1 MDRHMAPTSDMLRR
15 KSSHLIV
22 AGLTILILFIYWRV
36 GEYSFIGFDDDT
48 YVYENP
54 HVRKGLT
61 LEGILWSFTTF
72 HASNWHPVTW
82 ISHMADVELFGIDV
96 GGHHWMNVLFH
107 LLNTVLLYLVMR
119 QMTGEVWRSAFVA
132 AFFGVHPLHVESV
145 AWIAERK
152 DLLSTLFW
160 MLTMGVYLRY
170 VRRPSLGRY
179 LPVAI
184 FFALGLMCKPMV
196 VTLPFVLLLMD
207 WWPLRRISPLDSQD
221 IRSRRYS
228 LSAVFRLVWEKVP
241 LLGLSAIS
249 CFITFLAQSRGGA
262 VQSLDYIPVG
272 MRISNAFVS
281 YVAYLWKMVW
291 PSSLAVFYPHPAMI
305 QSGLP
310 TWETAEAALLL
321 GGFSLLAIWQRHY
334 RPALAMGWLWYLG
347 TLVPVI
353 GLVQVGNQGMADRYT
368 YVPLVGIFIA
378 VAWAIPS
385 LFLRGRFRQLL
396 LGVLGG
402 MVVVG
407 LSAVSWHQTSYWRDS
422 VTLFSR
428 SLAVTENNWVT
439 WNNLGA
445 AYDKLGQ
452 PQQAIPCYREAIRIK
467 PDFTMGWN
475 NLGLAYG
482 KLGQLRQ
489 AITCYQEAIRIKPDY
504 ADAWNNL
511 GVAYGKLGQPG
522 QAILY
527 FKEAL
532 RAKPDYT
539 EAWNNLG
546 TAYYELGQ
554 PGQAM
559 MYYRKALQTKPD
571 SADAWYNLGLAHV
584 QFGQFQQ
591 AISCFREALRIKPD
605 FREARQSL
613 DRAENLGKTK

>member
-1 MDRHMAPTSDMLRR
+1 MSDMIHR
-15 KSSHLIV
+15 KSNYLIV
-22 AGLTILILFIYWRV
+22 TGLTILILSIYWQV
-36 GEYSFIGFDDDT
+36 GEYSFVGFDDNA
-48 YVYENP
+48 YVYENS

-61 LEGILWSFTTF
+61 LEGIVWSFTTF
-72 HASNWHPVTW
+72 HASNWHPLTW
-82 ISHMADVELFGIDV
+82 ISHMTDVELFGIDA
-96 GGHHWMNVLFH
+96 GWHHWMSVLLH
-107 LLNTVLLYLVMR
+107 LLNTLFLYLVMWR
-119 QMTGEVWRSAFVA
+119 MTGAVWRSAFVA
-132 AFFGVHPLHVESV
+132 ALFGVHPLHVESV

-160 MLTMGVYLRY
+160 ILAMGVYVRY
-170 VRRPSLGRY
+170 ARRPSLARY
-179 LPVAI
+179 LPVAL
-184 FFALGLMCKPMV
+184 FFVLGLMSKPML
-196 VTLPFVLLLMD
+196 VTLPFVLLLID
-207 WWPLRRISPLDSQD
+207 WWPLRRMTLNSQD
-221 IRSRRYS
+221 IGSHGYS
-228 LSAVFRLVWEKVP
+228 LSAVFRLAWEKVP

-249 CFITFLAQSRGGA
+249 CVITFLAQSRGGA

-272 MRISNAFVS
+272 MRISNTFVS

-310 TWETAEAALLL
+310 TWEIAGAVLML
-321 GGFSLLAIWQRHY
+321 GGFSLFAMWQRH
-334 RPALAMGWLWYLG
+334 RLPALAMGWLWYLG

-378 VAWAIPS
+378 VAWAIPY
-385 LFLRGRFRQLL
+385 LFLKGRFRQLL
-396 LGVLGG
+396 VGALAG

-407 LSAVSWHQTSYWRDS
+407 LSVVARHQTTYWRDG

-428 SLAVTENNWVT
+428 SLTVTENNWVT

-445 AYDKLGQ
+445 AYDNLGQ
-452 PQQAIPCYREAIRIK
+452 PQQAIACYREATRIK
-467 PDFTMGWN
+467 PNFAMGWN

-482 KLGQLRQ
+482 KLGQFPQ
-489 AITCYQEAIRIKPDY
+489 AIIYYQEAIRIKPDY
-504 ADAWNNL
+504 ADPWNNL
-511 GVAYGKLGQPG
+511 GVAYGSLSQPG

-532 RAKPDYT
+532 KAKPDYT

-546 TAYYELGQ
+546 TAHYQLGQ

-559 MYYRKALQTKPD
+559 MYYRKALETKPD

-584 QFGQFQQ
+584 RYGQLQQ

-605 FREARQSL
+605 FKEAQKSL
-613 DRAENLGKTK
+613 DMAENLGKTQ